1 MSDMNEFMF
10 NDDDR
15 KYIEMMQANIER
27 MANNSL
33 HCKTWL
39 MGITTSVLLLS
50 KNENIY
56 CTFFIL
62 IFFAIVF
69 WFLDVKYLKVERGMR
84 NRQRD
89 FINNKRNNDESKYSS
104 SLYNFTPLDKDED
117 EKMLGFV
124 STRRIWKTWS
134 ILPFYLCHIV
144 LIIFLI
150 LVKLICIDKII
161 IITKCCCNQ

>member
-27 MANNSL
+27 MANISL

-56 CTFFIL
+56 C
-62 IFFAIVF
+62 
-69 WFLDVKYLKVERGMR
+69 
-84 NRQRD
+84 
-89 FINNKRNNDESKYSS
+89 
-104 SLYNFTPLDKDED
+104 
-117 EKMLGFV
+117 
-124 STRRIWKTWS
+124 
-134 ILPFYLCHIV
+134 
-144 LIIFLI
+144 
-150 LVKLICIDKII
+150 
-161 IITKCCCNQ
+161 NQYKNSV